1 MEKTN
6 INIEGM
12 SVNEMTALRN
22 KLNAA
27 IIAEKV
33 KRTEANTT
41 LFREEIM
48 NFIDGVG
55 SGYTEGDYYAPDRYY
70 SGIKGVKNVRFTGS
84 DTILVKILSPVGGLL
99 PEEIEVRGETLKVII
114 TKSDKYTS
122 TVDY

>member
-99 PEEIEVRGETLKVII
+99 PEEIEVRG
-114 TKSDKYTS
+114 
-122 TVDY
+122 

>member
-6 INIEGM
+6 IDIKGM

-33 KRTEANTT
+33 KRTEANTD

-48 NFIDGVG
+48 NLIDGVG
-55 SGYTEGDYYAPDRYY
+55 SGYTEGDYYAPTRYY
-70 SGIKGVKNVRFTGS
+70 SDIRGVKNIRFTGS
-84 DTILVKILSPVGGLL
+84 DTILVKILSPVGELL
-99 PEEIEVRGETLKVII
+99 PNTIKVRDKTYVVTFIE
-114 TKSDKYTS
+114 SDKYCS